1 MSGENDMSYLIR
13 RAHKTHM
20 SIKSHSRFGT
30 HGKRTYQLRLPQVS
44 YSIRHTQKVYM
55 LSKIDLK
62 SRALFRLGTDRRFA
76 DFLSYFKTL
85 SLGRMDSIQGYSSF
99 LKQSTTVVIL

>member
-30 HGKRTYQLRLPQVS
+30 HGKRTYQVRLPQVS
-44 YSIRHTQKVYM
+44 YSIRHTQKAYM
-55 LSKIDLK
+55 LSKIDLM
-62 SRALFRLGTDRRFA
+62 SRALFGTDRRFA